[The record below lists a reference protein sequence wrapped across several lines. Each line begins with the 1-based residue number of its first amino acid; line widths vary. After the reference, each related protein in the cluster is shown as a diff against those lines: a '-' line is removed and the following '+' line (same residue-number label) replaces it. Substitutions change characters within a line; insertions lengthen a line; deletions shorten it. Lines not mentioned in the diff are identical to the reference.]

1 MSFEPAS
8 QHLDAH
14 LFADYTAKG
23 YPMRIDVLLGQVPL
37 AEIAALARSAERLGF
52 DGLWT
57 MESQHDPFIPLTL
70 ASQTTSRIT
79 LGTAIAV
86 AFARSPTITA
96 HTSWDLQ
103 ALTRGRFILGLGT
116 QVRGHIERRFGLK
129 WESPGPKLR
138 EYILALR
145 AIWDCWQHGTPL
157 SYTGKF
163 YHLTLMTPF
172 FSPDVSDYSRPPI
185 YIAGVN
191 PYICRLAG
199 ELCDGFHVHPLHSVK
214 YLREIVIPHIE
225 EGARKAGRHR
235 SAVTLFAPVFVVT
248 GENQQEMQAAK
259 AAAKQQIAFYAS
271 TRNYRPVLDIHG
283 WGEIGPIL
291 TQKAA
296 AGDWQGM
303 AGEITDAMLEEFAV
317 VGPQDEIAACL
328 KARYSG
334 LLDRLAFY
342 HGYQPGTRGPFW
354 RKVIAALHA

>member
-1 MSFEPAS
+1 M
-8 QHLDAH
+8 QV
-14 LFADYTAKG
+14 
-23 YPMRIDVLLGQVPL
+23 DVLLGRTPL
-37 AEIAALARSAERLGF
+37 AEIPALARTAEELGF

-57 MESQHDPFIPLTL
+57 TESQHDPFIPLAL
-70 ASQTTSRIT
+70 ASQTTSRLT

-86 AFARSPTITA
+86 AFPRSPTITA

-103 ALTRGRFILGLGT
+103 ALSQGRFILGLGT
-116 QVRGHIERRFGLK
+116 QVRGHIERRFGLQ

-157 SYTGKF
+157 SYTAKF
-163 YHLTLMTPF
+163 YNLSLMTPF
-172 FSPDVSDYSRPPI
+172 FSPGAIGHSRPPI

-191 PYICRLAG
+191 PHMCRLAG

-214 YLREIVIPHIE
+214 YLREAVIPHVE
-225 EGARKAGRHR
+225 EGARRAGRPR

-248 GENQQEMQAAK
+248 GKNRQDMQAAK
-259 AAAKQQIAFYAS
+259 AAVKRQIAFYAS
-271 TRNYRPVLDIHG
+271 TRNYRPILDLHG

-296 AGDWQGM
+296 AGDWEGM
-303 AGEITDAMLEEFAV
+303 AGEITDTMLEEFAV
-317 VGPQDEIAACL
+317 VGPEEEIPERL
-328 KARYSG
+328 KARYTG

-342 HGYQPGTRGPFW
+342 HGYRPGERDPFW
-354 RKVIAALHA
+354 RQVIAALRA